1 MMAGGPILA
10 IAGGSSGDG
19 MTDGGGGGGGGD
31 DDGVRRVGDD
41 GGSGVVGGG
50 FSNVT
55 SGEKTSE
62 SYGMAGDGLDRL
74 NFGDMEADF
83 IAIE

>member
-10 IAGGSSGDG
+10 IAGGISGDG
-19 MTDGGGGGGGGD
+19 MTDGGGGGGG

-41 GGSGVVGGG
+41 GGSGDVGGG
-50 FSNVT
+50 FADVT